1 MANRHTLATESAKTR
16 EYEAKDM
23 PLKNGGICLATLRAD
38 GFASLDAGYDGG
50 QVMTKQ
56 FVFTGATLKVNAKAN
71 FGQVVVEVLDEKG
84 KPAPG
89 FKREMCEP
97 MQTDSVD
104 HSIRWK
110 DSSLADL
117 RGKPVR
123 LRFYLTNARLYSY
136 RITA

>member
-1 MANRHTLATESAKTR
+1 
-16 EYEAKDM
+16 
-23 PLKNGGICLATLRAD
+23 
-38 GFASLDAGYDGG
+38 
-50 QVMTKQ
+50 
-56 FVFTGATLKVNAKAN
+56 
-71 FGQVVVEVLDEKG
+71 VEVLDEKG

-97 MQTDSVD
+97 MQADSVD
-104 HSIRWK
+104 NPIRWK
-110 DSSLADL
+110 GTSLADL

>member
-1 MANRHTLATESAKTR
+1 M
-16 EYEAKDM
+16 
-23 PLKNGGICLATLRAD
+23 KNGGLCLATLRVD
-38 GFASLDAGYDGG
+38 GFASLDGGYDGG
-50 QVMTKQ
+50 LVTTKQ
-56 FVFTGATLKVNAKAN
+56 FVFTGSTLKVNAKAN

-97 MQTDSVD
+97 MQADSVD
-104 HSIRWK
+104 NPIRWK
-110 DSSLADL
+110 GTSLADL